1 METYIEEKEIHGKIY
16 RYTPLI
22 KSLKDISK
30 EFLVKNQI
38 NSWVVNDIDEEELA
52 LLAQLPFLEK
62 ISFIGKYYD
71 DLSIL
76 SKLPNIEDISIE
88 GKIGTE
94 IPFEY
99 MTKVRDILLNY
110 DKKTCKKFF
119 TLYNLEYIRLYH
131 YTENTATSFEV
142 FTKLKDLEIS
152 FCRFTEFKAIE
163 RMKAIESFSMSYNP
177 KITDI
182 SWIDKARTSLKILA
196 LKNCKK
202 ITNWDR
208 ISNLSYL
215 EQIYIENCGD
225 IPSLDFLLELPNL
238 KIVYIIGDTSIKD
251 HRIKHILDKESVQE
265 LHISMNK
272 NYDITFEDIRE
283 KSSW

>member
-38 NSWVVNDIDEEELA
+38 NSWVVSDIDEEELA
-52 LLAQLPFLEK
+52 LLAQLSFLEK
-62 ISFIGKYYD
+62 ISFIGKYYE

-76 SKLPNIEDISIE
+76 NKLPNIEDISIE

-119 TLYNLEYIRLYH
+119 TLCNLEYIQLYH
-131 YTENTATSFEV
+131 YTENTAAPFEV
-142 FTKLKDLEIS
+142 FTKVKDLKIS

-163 RMKAIESFSMSYNP
+163 EMKAIESFSMSYNP

-215 EQIYIENCGD
+215 EQIYI
-225 IPSLDFLLELPNL
+225 
-238 KIVYIIGDTSIKD
+238 
-251 HRIKHILDKESVQE
+251 
-265 LHISMNK
+265 
-272 NYDITFEDIRE
+272 
-283 KSSW
+283 

>member
-76 SKLPNIEDISIE
+76 NKLPN
-88 GKIGTE
+88 
-94 IPFEY
+94 
-99 MTKVRDILLNY
+99 
-110 DKKTCKKFF
+110 
-119 TLYNLEYIRLYH
+119 
-131 YTENTATSFEV
+131 
-142 FTKLKDLEIS
+142 
-152 FCRFTEFKAIE
+152 
-163 RMKAIESFSMSYNP
+163 
-177 KITDI
+177 
-182 SWIDKARTSLKILA
+182 
-196 LKNCKK
+196 
-202 ITNWDR
+202 
-208 ISNLSYL
+208 
-215 EQIYIENCGD
+215 IENCGD

-272 NYDITFEDIRE
+272 NYDITFKDIRE
-283 KSSW
+283 KNG

>member
-1 METYIEEKEIHGKIY
+1 M
-16 RYTPLI
+16 
-22 KSLKDISK
+22 
-30 EFLVKNQI
+30 
-38 NSWVVNDIDEEELA
+38 
-52 LLAQLPFLEK
+52 
-62 ISFIGKYYD
+62 
-71 DLSIL
+71 
-76 SKLPNIEDISIE
+76 
-88 GKIGTE
+88 
-94 IPFEY
+94 
-99 MTKVRDILLNY
+99 
-110 DKKTCKKFF
+110 
-119 TLYNLEYIRLYH
+119 EYIQLYH
-131 YTENTATSFEV
+131 YTENTVAPFEV
-142 FTKLKDLEIS
+142 FTKVKDLKIS

-163 RMKAIESFSMSYNP
+163 EMKAIESFSMSYNP

-238 KIVYIIGDTSIKD
+238 KIVDIIGDTSIKD
-251 HRIKHILDKESVQE
+251 HRIKHILDKESVQK
-265 LHISMNK
+265 LYISMNK

-283 KSSW
+283 KNG